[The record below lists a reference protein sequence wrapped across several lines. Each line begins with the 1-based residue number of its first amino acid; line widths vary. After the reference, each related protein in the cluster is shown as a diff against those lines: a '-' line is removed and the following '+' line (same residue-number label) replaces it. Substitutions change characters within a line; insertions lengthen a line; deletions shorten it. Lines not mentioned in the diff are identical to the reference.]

1 MKHRFSCIRFVMQL
15 FILCLFI
22 SSDLYSQGNLL
33 VTPKRVVFSGPKR
46 TEELNLA
53 NVGKDSA
60 TFMISFIQIRMKDDG
75 TFEKI
80 TEPDS
85 AQRFADKY
93 IRFYPRTVTLAPNE
107 SQTVKMQITKASE
120 MLPGEYRSHLY
131 FRAVPT
137 GKPLGEKE
145 PAADSLISIKIV
157 PVFGISMPVIIRV
170 GETDAQ
176 IQLSKL
182 ALREGANGPAL
193 DITFQRSGN
202 MSVYGDVA
210 VDHISSTGQSTRVG
224 NVNGLAV
231 YSPNAKRQFRLALNP
246 DKKIDYHSGRLQVRY
261 ADHSGKPRKLAES
274 ELILK

>member
-1 MKHRFSCIRFVMQL
+1 MKNRLSSSRIVAQL
-15 FILCLFI
+15 FIVCLFLP
-22 SSDLYSQGNLL
+22 SDIYSQGNLL

-53 NVGKDSA
+53 NVGIDSA

-80 TEPDS
+80 SEPDS

-107 SQTVKMQITKASE
+107 SQTVKMQVTKSSE
-120 MLPGEYRSHLY
+120 LLPGEYRSHLY

-145 PAADSLISIKIV
+145 ATADSLISIKIV

-170 GETDAQ
+170 GENDGQ
-176 IQLSKL
+176 IKLSEL
-182 ALREGANGPAL
+182 AVREGANGPFL
-193 DITFQRSGN
+193 DITFERSGN
-202 MSVYGDVA
+202 MSVYGDVV
-210 VDHISSTGQSTRVG
+210 VDYISTTGESTRVG

-231 YSPNAKRQFRLALNP
+231 YSPNTKRKFRLALNT
-246 DKKIDYHSGRLQVRY
+246 DKKIDYKSGRLHVRY
-261 ADHSGKPRKLAES
+261 VDQSAKPRKLAES
-274 ELILK
+274 ELLLK

>member
-1 MKHRFSCIRFVMQL
+1 M
-15 FILCLFI
+15 
-22 SSDLYSQGNLL
+22 
-33 VTPKRVVFSGPKR
+33 
-46 TEELNLA
+46 NLA

-145 PAADSLISIKIV
+145 PAADSLISINIV

-176 IQLSKL
+176 IQLSEL
-182 ALREGANGPAL
+182 ALRESANGPAL

-202 MSVYGDVA
+202 MSVYGDVV

-231 YSPNAKRQFRLALNP
+231 YSPNPKRKFRLALNP
-246 DKKIDYHSGRLQVRY
+246 DKKIDYHSGRLPSFVS
-261 ADHSGKPRKLAES
+261 AHSVVGSLYSA
-274 ELILK
+274 LTNI

>member
-1 MKHRFSCIRFVMQL
+1 MKHRFSSMRIVMQL
-15 FILCLFI
+15 FIVCLLI

-80 TEPDS
+80 TDPDS

-120 MLPGEYRSHLY
+120 LLPGEYRSHLY
-131 FRAVPT
+131 FRAVQK

-145 PAADSLISIKIV
+145 PAADSLISIKI
-157 PVFGISMPVIIRV
+157 
-170 GETDAQ
+170 
-176 IQLSKL
+176 
-182 ALREGANGPAL
+182 
-193 DITFQRSGN
+193 
-202 MSVYGDVA
+202 
-210 VDHISSTGQSTRVG
+210 
-224 NVNGLAV
+224 
-231 YSPNAKRQFRLALNP
+231 
-246 DKKIDYHSGRLQVRY
+246 
-261 ADHSGKPRKLAES
+261 
-274 ELILK
+274 